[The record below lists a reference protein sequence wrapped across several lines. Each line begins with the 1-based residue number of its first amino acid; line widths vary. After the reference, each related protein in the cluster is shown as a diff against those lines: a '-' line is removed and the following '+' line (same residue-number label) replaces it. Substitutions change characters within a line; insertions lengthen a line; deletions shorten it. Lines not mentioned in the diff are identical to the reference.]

1 MSKNVGRH
9 RAPGYSLLGEV
20 KVVVAGVQ
28 KPTLRASTVAIASTG
43 LLVSMGLPA
52 QAAAGTAATPS
63 APDRAPSVG
72 DSTIAAAIPPGFVEA
87 VAEARLAESKSV
99 SAAQTGLVVSVPVT
113 PVVLPA
119 FGSLDGFKVKPPVVK
134 KTTRNSGARATGGS
148 SRAQSNEN
156 RSTSSSTPAPN
167 GSITSIAA
175 GLMGI
180 PYRWGGTSTS
190 GIDCSGF
197 TQMVYR
203 RAGISIPRT
212 AEAQRRAA
220 IKVSNPR
227 PGDLVFFGYP
237 ASHTGIYAGGGMMY
251 DAGQRLGRT
260 VYRKIWTSSGVSYG
274 RF

>member
-1 MSKNVGRH
+1 
-9 RAPGYSLLGEV
+9 
-20 KVVVAGVQ
+20 
-28 KPTLRASTVAIASTG
+28 
-43 LLVSMGLPA
+43 MGLPA
-52 QAAAGTAATPS
+52 QAAVGTAASPS
-63 APDRAPSVG
+63 APDRPASVG
-72 DSTIAAAIPPGFVEA
+72 DSTIAAAISPGFVEA
-87 VAEARLAESKSV
+87 VAEARLAQIKSA
-99 SAAQTGLVVSVPVT
+99 SAAQTGPVVSVPVS

-148 SRAQSNEN
+148 SREQPNNKSREQSNNKSREQSN
-156 RSTSSSTPAPN
+156 NKSREQSNNNQSTPSSAPAPN

-180 PYRWGGTSTS
+180 RYRWGGTSTS

-220 IKVSNPR
+220 TKVSNPR

-251 DAGQRLGRT
+251 DAGRRLGRT